1 MPAKTGERMMHR
13 GVVVPRSSLVKML
26 LYSSEPKQAFRSGRR
41 GLITSTDCGWVDGG
55 WILVRSPPLA
65 SLVLFGMP

>member
-26 LYSSEPKQAFRSGRR
+26 PYSSEPKQAFGSGRR
-41 GLITSTDCGWVDGG
+41 GRLASADCGWIDGG
-55 WILVRSPPLA
+55 WVLLRSPPLA
-65 SLVLFGMP
+65 SVLLFSRR